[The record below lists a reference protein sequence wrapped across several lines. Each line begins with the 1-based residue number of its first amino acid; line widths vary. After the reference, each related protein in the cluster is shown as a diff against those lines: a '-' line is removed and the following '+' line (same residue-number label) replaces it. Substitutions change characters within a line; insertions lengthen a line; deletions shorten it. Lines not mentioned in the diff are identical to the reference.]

1 MNFGTN
7 WWLKKESG
15 RMHRIIYKNGR
26 FAKKSGSP
34 VSQLAHACCNTAVN
48 TRTVLRA
55 CVIILKAEGFVL
67 VLDQT
72 LISNVILLTIVLL
85 FFFSNELT
93 FARIVFNSYFLF
105 LLIRGFCVSKIFYLI
120 NSFKVY
126 KAQCC
131 RYHEISM

>member
-48 TRTVLRA
+48 TCTVLRA

-85 FFFSNELT
+85 FFFK
-93 FARIVFNSYFLF
+93 RINICENRVKFIFFFCWLGVSASQKSFIW
-105 LLIRGFCVSKIFYLI
+105 LILSRFTKLS
-120 NSFKVY
+120 
-126 KAQCC
+126 
-131 RYHEISM
+131 